1 MIPKVIHYCWFGRN
15 PKSMS
20 VQKCINIWKK
30 YCPEYKFIEWN
41 EEHHRKCVIDKLQEF
56 STARLVITDRL
67 HGMVFAAIT
76 GTACIAFRNY
86 NYKIE
91 GTYEWIE
98 YLQYIQFSRFCR
110 RDGKDITP
118 INILW
123 ESVKLIILRS
133 CLILR
138 S

>member
-1 MIPKVIHYCWFGRN
+1 MIPKAIHYCWFGRN

-56 STARLVITDRL
+56 STVRLVITDRL
-67 HGMVFAAIT
+67 HGMVFSVIT

-86 NYKIE
+86 KIE
-91 GTYEWIE
+91 GIYKWIE
-98 YLQYIQFSRFCR
+98 YLQYIQF
-110 RDGKDITP
+110 RD
-118 INILW
+118 
-123 ESVKLIILRS
+123 SVEEIFPRLIFI
-133 CLILR
+133 
-138 S
+138 